1 MREKR
6 ETCFSFNLDIQTEDI
21 YKDMAGDIYL
31 YDTSNYPEDHKLYRD
46 TQKKA
51 LGKMKDECEEM
62 VFEEA
67 FAIRPNMYSFL
78 EGTQEY
84 KES

>member
-1 MREKR
+1 
-6 ETCFSFNLDIQTEDI
+6 
-21 YKDMAGDIYL
+21 MAGDSYL
-31 YDTSNYPEDHKLYRD
+31 YDTSNYSEDHKLYRD
-46 TQKKA
+46 TQKKEA
-51 LGKMKDECEEM
+51 LGKMKDECEGM

-67 FAIRPNMYSFL
+67 VAIRPKMYSFL